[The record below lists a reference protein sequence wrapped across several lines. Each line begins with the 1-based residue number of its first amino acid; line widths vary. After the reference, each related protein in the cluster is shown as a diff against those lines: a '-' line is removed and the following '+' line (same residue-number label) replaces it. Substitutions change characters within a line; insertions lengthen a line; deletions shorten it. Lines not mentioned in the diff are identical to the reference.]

1 MKMIPSPE
9 RFGRVQSA
17 AETRV
22 ARLLAQA
29 DLGEPATCFYSVHLP
44 RHEYKR
50 MAEIDF
56 LIVLKDL
63 LLVLEVK
70 GGRLSRI
77 DGVWTFTDR
86 YGVVH
91 EKREGPFEQ
100 ARGAMF
106 ALQHDLEHRIP
117 GLTAACGAAVVTPD
131 QLLDRDLEWDPAEY
145 IGPAAM
151 TVAGIERAL
160 TAAVA
165 YWRRKTHRTAR
176 ESDYRDVVSLLR
188 PDFDRVP
195 RLSLLAATFETDYVE
210 LAREQYDMLRGSEI
224 NERIFCTGGAGSGK
238 TLLAVETSRRA
249 ARSGA
254 SVLLT
259 CRSPGVVEAMRRS
272 LGDTDV
278 ICRPWSEV
286 TTTAPV
292 DVLVVD
298 EAQDL
303 LNVDDWFTLDRLVEG
318 GLRDGRWR
326 MFSDPNNQTDIHGAF
341 DPQVYAEVAAN
352 ASRYQLPYNCRNT
365 SAIVTQT
372 QLMTGAD
379 LGVAKAGQGP
389 AVEYERPDTDR
400 DTAALL
406 DARLKR
412 LRHEEVNPADVV
424 VVTLRDTVGES
435 SAVHTKAFA
444 NGRLTPAEKGSDAAA
459 SGAARLMTVRD
470 FKGLEAPYVLV
481 VDVDDVATPTDR
493 SKLYVAMTRPRISLW
508 LAVRPKAWR
517 QLTDTLVVRNKA

>member
-1 MKMIPSPE
+1 MIPAPE
-9 RFGRVQSA
+9 RFGHINSA

-22 ARLLAQA
+22 AKLLAQVEL
-29 DLGEPATCFYSVHLP
+29 DEPATCLYSVHLP

-63 LLVLEVK
+63 LLIVEVK
-70 GGRLSRI
+70 GGRLTRT
-77 DGVWTFTDR
+77 DGIWVFTDR
-86 YGVVH
+86 YGEEH

-106 ALQHDLEHRIP
+106 ALSAGLSRRIP
-117 GLTAACGAAVVTPD
+117 GLTTSFGAVVVTPD
-131 QLLDRDLEWDPAEY
+131 QALGHDLEWDPAEH

-151 TVAGIERAL
+151 TVTGLEQALKTTAGF
-160 TAAVA
+160 
-165 YWRRKTHRTAR
+165 WRRKAHHPIRD
-176 ESDYRDVVSLLR
+176 SDYRDILALLR

-195 RLSLLAATFETDYVE
+195 RLSLLAPTFETDYLE

-249 ARSGA
+249 AQTGA

-259 CRSPGVVEAMRRS
+259 CRSRGVIDVMRRS
-272 LGDTDV
+272 LGGTSV
-278 ICRPWSEV
+278 TCLPWSDL
-286 TTTAPV
+286 ADIDPV

-303 LNVDDWFTLDRLVEG
+303 LNIEDCLRLDALVVG

-341 DPQVYAEVAAN
+341 DPDVYREVCAN

-365 SAIVTQT
+365 SSIVTQT

-389 AVEYERPDTDR
+389 AVDYDRPDTDQ
-400 DTAALL
+400 DTCALL

-412 LRHEEVNPADVV
+412 LRRDDIDLSDVV
-424 VVTLRDTVGES
+424 VVTLRDTVNDS
-435 SAVHTKAFA
+435 SAVHTRAFA
-444 NGRLTPAEKGSDAAA
+444 RGLLVADDRGPRPSEP
-459 SGAARLMTVRD
+459 GAAKLVTVQD
-470 FKGLEAPYVLV
+470 FKGLESPHVLV
-481 VDVDDVATPTDR
+481 IDIDDVTEPADK

-508 LAVRPKAWR
+508 LAVLPTAWQ
-517 QLTDTLVVRNKA
+517 QLTTAPGGNRL

>member
-1 MKMIPSPE
+1 MIPGPE

-17 AETRV
+17 AETKV
-22 ARLLAQA
+22 AKLLSQA

-44 RHEYKR
+44 QHEYKR

-63 LLVLEVK
+63 ILVLEIK

-86 YGVVH
+86 YGIVH

-100 ARGAMF
+100 ARSAMF
-106 ALQHDLEHRIP
+106 ALQHDLEQRIP
-117 GLTAACGAAVVTPD
+117 GLTTSFGAIVVTPD

-160 TAAVA
+160 TSTATH
-165 YWRRKTHRTAR
+165 WRRKAHHRVR
-176 ESDYRDVVSLLR
+176 DSDYRDVVALLR

-195 RLSLLAATFETDYVE
+195 RLSLLAASFETDYVE
-210 LAREQYDMLRGSEI
+210 LAREQYDMLRGSEV
-224 NERIFCTGGAGSGK
+224 NDRIFCTGGAGSGK
-238 TLLAVETSRRA
+238 TLLAVETARRA
-249 ARSGA
+249 AQSGA

-259 CRSPGVVEAMRRS
+259 CRSPGVVDVMRRS
-272 LGDTDV
+272 LGETAV
-278 ICRPWSEV
+278 TCLPWSEAR
-286 TTTAPV
+286 TSAPA

-303 LNVDDWFTLDRLVEG
+303 LNVDDWFTLDQLVVG

-326 MFSDPNNQTDIHGAF
+326 MFSDPNNQTDVHGEF
-341 DPQVYAEVAAN
+341 DPQVYAEVAAG

-365 SAIVTQT
+365 AAIVKQT
-372 QLMTGAD
+372 QLMTKAD

-389 AVEYERPDTDR
+389 AVEYDRPDTDQ
-400 DTAALL
+400 DTATLL

-412 LRHEEVNPADVV
+412 LRHEDVDPGDVV
-424 VVTLRDTVGES
+424 VVTLRDTVEQS
-435 SAVHTKAFA
+435 SAVHSKAFTQ
-444 NGRLTPAEKGSDAAA
+444 GRLTTARE
-459 SGAARLMTVRD
+459 GAKPTGRGLTRLVTVRD
-470 FKGLEAPYVLV
+470 FKGLEAPYVLI
-481 VDVDDVATPTDR
+481 VDVDDVAAPTDR

-517 QLTDTLVVRNKA
+517 QLTETPVGNRT